1 MPKKKTASVVGTW
14 HIDEMELWDEDY
26 FNMEVQ
32 AYITINQGGA
42 GDFQFGL
49 VAGGLGGGF
58 VRDGD
63 TERFKFT
70 WEGNDECDEAS
81 GSGWLRL
88 KSADEVEGSITLHEG
103 DRSAFAARR
112 A

>member
-1 MPKKKTASVVGTW
+1 MPKKKTASVLGTW
-14 HIDEMELWDEDY
+14 HIYEIEQWDEDY

-32 AYITINQGGA
+32 AYITINQSGA

-49 VAGGLGGGF
+49 IAGGLDGDF

-63 TERFKFT
+63 TERLEFT

-88 KSADEVEGSITLHEG
+88 KSADEVEGSIALHGG
-103 DRSAFAARR
+103 DRSTFAARR

>member
-1 MPKKKTASVVGTW
+1 MAKKESKSLVGTW
-14 HIDEMELWDEDY
+14 HIYDMELWDEDY

-32 AYITINQGGA
+32 AYITVMPQAA

-49 VAGGLGGGF
+49 VSGGLDGEF
-58 VRDGD
+58 SRSGD
-63 TERFKFT
+63 TERFDFT

-81 GSGWLRL
+81 GSGWLIL
-88 KSADEVEGSITLHEG
+88 KSADEVEGSIKLHGG
-103 DRSAFAARR
+103 DRSTFSARR

>member
-1 MPKKKTASVVGTW
+1 MKLSGTW
-14 HIDEMELWDEDY
+14 HIYEMENWDEDY

-32 AYITINQGGA
+32 AYIEINERGA

-49 VAGGLGGGF
+49 VTGQI
-58 VRDGD
+58 DGEIVKD
-63 TERFKFT
+63 QSGEKLEFT
-70 WEGNDECDEAS
+70 WEGGDENDEAS

-88 KSADEVEGSITLHEG
+88 KDKNTLEGKIKFHGGDSSLFSAK
-103 DRSAFAARR
+103 R

>member
-1 MPKKKTASVVGTW
+1 MPKKKTSSIVGTW
-14 HIDEMELWDEDY
+14 HIYEMEQWKEDY

-32 AYITINQGGA
+32 AYITVTQGGT

-49 VAGGLGGGF
+49 VAGEI
-58 VRDGD
+58 DGKFTRKD
-63 TERFKFT
+63 APERFDFI
-70 WEGNDECDEAS
+70 WEGNDECDEAF
-81 GSGWLRL
+81 GSGWLIL
-88 KSADEVEGSITLHEG
+88 KSADELEGSIGFLGG

>member
-1 MPKKKTASVVGTW
+1 MALEGTW
-14 HIDEMELWDEDY
+14 DIYKMSNWNEDY

-32 AYITINQGGA
+32 AYVTLDEGWG

-49 VAGGLGGGF
+49 VTGSM
-58 VRDGD
+58 DGEMAQD
-63 TERFKFT
+63 GNGERLEFT
-70 WEGNDECDEAS
+70 WEGADECDEAS

-88 KSADEVEGSITLHEG
+88 KSEDELEGRIKFHGG
-103 DRSAFAARR
+103 DSSTFAAKR

>member
-1 MPKKKTASVVGTW
+1 MTKFAGTW
-14 HIDEMELWDEDY
+14 HITEMENWDEDY

-32 AYITINQGGA
+32 AYLEIDKQGS

-49 VAGGLGGGF
+49 VTGQI
-58 VRDGD
+58 DG
-63 TERFKFT
+63 EIVKEQSGEKLEFT
-70 WEGNDECDEAS
+70 WEGGDENDEAS

-88 KSADEVEGSITLHEG
+88 KDKDTLEGKIKFHQG
-103 DRSAFAARR
+103 DSSLFLAKR